1 MIMSYFE
8 SLERDRIHR
17 QKLIA
22 KIQRIDGLR
31 ALLEEWEAFPEL
43 DYQYVLRLRQRLRSA
58 ENQLEA
64 MKP

>member
-1 MIMSYFE
+1 MSYFE

-17 QKLIA
+17 QKLSR